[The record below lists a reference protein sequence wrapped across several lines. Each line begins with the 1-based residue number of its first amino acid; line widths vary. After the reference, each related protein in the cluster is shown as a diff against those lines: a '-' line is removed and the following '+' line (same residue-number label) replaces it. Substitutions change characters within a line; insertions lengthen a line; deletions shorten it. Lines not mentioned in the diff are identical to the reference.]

1 MECRDCDFYKEVGPG
16 WVCTDEED
24 WRNNGD
30 PCFRYHPN
38 ASLTL
43 FEGVTKEA
51 HDKLKADYAA
61 LSAERDRPRGALEE
75 IAGNF
80 LGGFCDNCNEMR
92 NIACYGLKGDTWTF
106 HTD

>member
-1 MECRDCDFYKEVGPG
+1 MECKDCDFYKEVGPG

-30 PCFRYHPN
+30 PCCRYHPN

-61 LSAERDRPRGALEE
+61 LSEENRRLREALGLLINFIPEGWPMPFGWNQVVAQARKAMEGRDGQ
-75 IAGNF
+75 
-80 LGGFCDNCNEMR
+80 
-92 NIACYGLKGDTWTF
+92 
-106 HTD
+106 

>member
-1 MECRDCDFYKEVGPG
+1 MECKDCDFYKEVGPG

-30 PCFRYHPN
+30 PCCRYHPN

-61 LSAERDRPRGALEE
+61 ARSRQAKERGQFPKGQRGRTRA
-75 IAGNF
+75 
-80 LGGFCDNCNEMR
+80 D
-92 NIACYGLKGDTWTF
+92 
-106 HTD
+106 